1 MLFFIRKETV
11 HVAEVRIRLFTGLQK
26 DTRSWCQIGIWKPLD
41 GDTRIALRHSE
52 KEVAECC
59 SAANV
64 ATLAPIAKMELDPL
78 ERFYPVRKIYICVK
92 NFTDFFELETGGVA
106 IVKCVLER
114 VDTRFDHN

>member
-1 MLFFIRKETV
+1 MLFFIQKETV
-11 HVAEVRIRLFTGLQK
+11 HVAEVWIRLFARLQK
-26 DTRSWCQIGIWKPLD
+26 DTRSWCQIGTWKPLD

-64 ATLAPIAKMELDPL
+64 PTLALIAKMELDDL
-78 ERFYPVRKIYICVK
+78 ERFCLVCEMHIYIK
-92 NFTDFFELETGGVA
+92 KSTDFCKLETGGVT

-114 VDTRFDHN
+114 VDARFDHN